1 MLSGIT
7 KLLKSLANF
16 LYVNKCIVC
25 NKNAENFLCSECK
38 KQINYLSPYPIKIY
52 KKVPVYCCSIYE
64 TSIKKLIKS
73 LKFYRKKHSSTVL
86 SKILFEYFS
95 KLNIGKNF
103 VIIYPPAFF
112 SKNIR
117 RGYCHMELIAKEFQ
131 KLTDFEIEKNL
142 IKKIKYTKPQYK
154 VRNRKKNIEGS
165 FAVNKNLIQKYK
177 NSSVLLL
184 DDITTSGATIEN
196 ITDILLEAGISDIT
210 CLVIAKAGN

>member
-1 MLSGIT
+1 MLMGIT

-38 KQINYLSPYPIKIY
+38 KQINYLSPYPVKIY
-52 KKVPVYCCSIYE
+52 KKIPVYCCSIYE

-73 LKFYRKKHSSTVL
+73 LKFYRKKHSSIVL

-95 KLNIGKNF
+95 KLNIEKNF
-103 VIIYPPAFF
+103 IIIYPPAFF

-154 VRNRKKNIEGS
+154 ARNRKKNIEGS
-165 FAVNKNLIQKYK
+165 FVVNNNLIQKYK